1 MCCEW
6 DEVGSVTAPTS
17 HWAAGLSLGQ
27 HAAEAV
33 GCAVQAT
40 VRGNGDVGVGGG
52 GSEFGQRRRLLRVL
66 GGEIKCVGH

>member
-1 MCCEW
+1 VW
-6 DEVGSVTAPTS
+6 GEVGSVTAPTT

-40 VRGNGDVGVGGG
+40 VSGNGDVGGGQGGG
-52 GSEFGQRRRLLRVL
+52 GSE
-66 GGEIKCVGH
+66 